1 MSFENDARNISD
13 PSACQKYTRKL
24 QAKVLRNRKEP
35 AATAH
40 AWRRT
45 DAGTDERCFSRE
57 QLCVEC
63 EVAHTPLP
71 IYVVLFFAFPGA
83 GSAADRN
90 VGRGKTLAPAC
101 EAFSVPGA
109 GAIRGLWPGHR
120 NRR

>member
-1 MSFENDARNISD
+1 MSGRLQLPGDRAERGAKVSADQGERRNRCDRDQRGNQRVLDRRDARLIVDELENDARNVSD
-13 PSACQKYTRKL
+13 PSAFQEYTRKL

-71 IYVVLFFAFPGA
+71 I
-83 GSAADRN
+83 
-90 VGRGKTLAPAC
+90 
-101 EAFSVPGA
+101 
-109 GAIRGLWPGHR
+109 
-120 NRR
+120 